1 MGKGAKDAAAKKCNG
16 DAKQK
21 LRATNGMVDTE
32 VGEAEQAYM
41 RHVSQELRRA
51 KADLARENERERQR
65 RKTKQRSR
73 SAKVSAAQVM
83 PERPSHRRQSRHA
96 PVPHQR
102 MKRLRPRRTEAKVA
116 TAPQVARNREGVLD
130 TAEATDE
137 TGAEGWNI
145 DPQKVKDTESQL
157 PPGQSGTESIEAIE
171 LSVNDSGSISLGQN
185 EAAKILS
192 SRQNGVVSAESTELS
207 VNERAEMS
215 SEDEYGR
222 NDAAK
227 VDHTLA
233 SNLKVEE
240 DRDAIAYTGYSQ
252 NGATGANI
260 YGVLASTLAIRSTA
274 EEDSEENSAEARD
287 TRDELDC
294 AWAEAVAMLGPGEAA
309 ALLGMDQQEAC
320 LAMEPCLVGGT
331 FGCRT

>member
-1 MGKGAKDAAAKKCNG
+1 
-16 DAKQK
+16 
-21 LRATNGMVDTE
+21 
-32 VGEAEQAYM
+32 M

-171 LSVNDSGSISLGQN
+171 LSVNDSGSTIKHLSYQN
-185 EAAKILS
+185 
-192 SRQNGVVSAESTELS
+192 QSTMQQPKRTIRAPHYQS
-207 VNERAEMS
+207 VDWKGRRAS
-215 SEDEYGR
+215 
-222 NDAAK
+222 
-227 VDHTLA
+227 
-233 SNLKVEE
+233 
-240 DRDAIAYTGYSQ
+240 
-252 NGATGANI
+252 
-260 YGVLASTLAIRSTA
+260 
-274 EEDSEENSAEARD
+274 
-287 TRDELDC
+287 
-294 AWAEAVAMLGPGEAA
+294 
-309 ALLGMDQQEAC
+309 
-320 LAMEPCLVGGT
+320 
-331 FGCRT
+331 